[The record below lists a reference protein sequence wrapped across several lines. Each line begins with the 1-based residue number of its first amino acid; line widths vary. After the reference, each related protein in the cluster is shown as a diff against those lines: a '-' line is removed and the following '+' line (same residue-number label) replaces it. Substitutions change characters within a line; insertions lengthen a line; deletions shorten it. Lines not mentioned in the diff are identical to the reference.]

1 MAGVTDRVFREIVY
15 ELAPGLAYTE
25 MISAMALLYANPR
38 TFKMIDFEPH
48 RPLAV
53 QLFGSKP
60 EVMAEAAKVV
70 EARCAPTFIDI
81 NMGCPTPK
89 IVSNGDGAALMK
101 RPQLAAEIVEAVAS
115 SVQVPVTVKIRA
127 GWDESSINAPEF
139 AKLMVKAG
147 AQAVAVHGRTRSQF
161 YTGTADWE
169 IVRAVAEAVDVPVI
183 GNGDIMDVETA
194 AERLATSGC
203 AGIMIGRGALGNPW
217 LISRARKL
225 IAEGEAPQPP
235 SAQERLEMAI
245 NHLQRAVAY
254 EGEEIA
260 VPAMRKH
267 IAWYLKG
274 LRGASEVKTYIQTL
288 KSADEVVAALKE
300 YQAKLAN

>member
-38 TFKMIDFEPH
+38 TFKMLDFEAY

-70 EARCAPTFIDI
+70 EGRCAPTFIDI

-101 RPQLAAEIVEAVAS
+101 RPQLAAQIVDAVAN

-127 GWDESSINAPEF
+127 GWDDHNINAPEF
-139 AKLMVKAG
+139 AKLMVNAG
-147 AQAVAVHGRTRSQF
+147 AQAVAVHGRTRAQF
-161 YTGTADWE
+161 YSGTADWD
-169 IVRAVAEAVDVPVI
+169 IIRAVVEAVDVPVI
-183 GNGDIMDVETA
+183 GNGDIDDLQSVR
-194 AERLATSGC
+194 ERLATSGC

-225 IAEGEAPQPP
+225 VADGEAPDPP
-235 SAQERLEMAI
+235 SVQDRLEMAI
-245 NHLQRAVAY
+245 RHLNQAVDY
-254 EGEEIA
+254 QGEAVA

-274 LRGASEVKTYIQTL
+274 IRGASELKTYIQTL
-288 KSADEVVAALKE
+288 KSAEEVIAALTEFK
-300 YQAKLAN
+300 AKLPN